1 LNYAEYCE
9 SRPFHATFVTSGP
22 DHPLTGTKPKNN
34 LSVVVGICSQPQCKF
49 YFEIRRHEDQDDAAE
64 WSLAG
69 FHVHDPLCGVLSAGG
84 RNDDAAAAATVKRKP
99 RRTAYSAKQLARAVV
114 KSITSLKATVSPAQ
128 IAAVLATI
136 VRATPTPDLK
146 ERVCDEVLN
155 ILRGFPDDNFKILGP
170 YLAELRKLGW
180 HADYYQF
187 DAGRMDE
194 LILERAKADHKQ
206 AMKDLPA
213 SKRTSFDK
221 DALVLPEAVQG
232 RMYYAGWFAFSPT
245 AQKMLKANEL
255 IKVTTTTS

>member
-1 LNYAEYCE
+1 
-9 SRPFHATFVTSGP
+9 VTSGP
-22 DHPLTGTKPKNN
+22 DHPLTRTKPKNN

-49 YFEIRRHEDQDDAAE
+49 YFEIRRHEHQDDAAE
-64 WSLAG
+64 WTLAG
-69 FHVHDPLCGVLSAGG
+69 FHVHDPLCGVLTAGG
-84 RNDDAAAAATVKRKP
+84 RNDDAATVKRKP
-99 RRTAYSAKQLARAVV
+99 RRTAYSAKQLAIAVV

-128 IAAVLATI
+128 IATVLATI

-187 DAGRMDE
+187 DADRMDE
-194 LILERAKADHKQ
+194 LTLDRAKADHKQ
-206 AMKDLPA
+206 EMKDLPA
-213 SKRTSFDK
+213 SKRTRFDK
-221 DALVLPEAVQG
+221 DALQLPEAVQG
-232 RMYYAGWFAFSPT
+232 HNYYAGWFAFTPT
-245 AQKMLKANEL
+245 AMKMLAAGEL